1 MMGGTTACES
11 CKVSSDPVWKAAL
24 LLSSGLPMAMFDGSI
39 SGASA
44 FFDRRLVSELLES
57 VDQLVK

>member
-1 MMGGTTACES
+1 MMGSTTACES
-11 CKVSSDPVWKAAL
+11 CKVHSGAVWNAAL
-24 LLSSGLPMAMFDGSI
+24 LLSSDFSMAMFACSI
-39 SGASA
+39 SGVSV

>member
-1 MMGGTTACES
+1 MMGGTTGCKS
-11 CKVSSDPVWKAAL
+11 CKVPSDSVWKAAL
-24 LLSSGLPMAMFDGSI
+24 LLRSDFSMAMFACSI
-39 SGASA
+39 SGVSV